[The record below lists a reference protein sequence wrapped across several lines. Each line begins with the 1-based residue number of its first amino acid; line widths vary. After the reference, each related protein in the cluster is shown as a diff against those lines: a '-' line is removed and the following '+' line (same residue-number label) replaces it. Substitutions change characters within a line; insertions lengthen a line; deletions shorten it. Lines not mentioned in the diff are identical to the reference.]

1 MVYFYYFFPS
11 IEGTQCSHLAFE
23 SSTTLLVIIQQEIF
37 YAAWKIVVVYIR
49 KYGDI
54 SLSEVTNRITKK
66 MTVCFAVNLLSQEK
80 IFEVSMKLSDFLSWS
95 EGIHSP
101 HFFG

>member
-1 MVYFYYFFPS
+1 M
-11 IEGTQCSHLAFE
+11 
-23 SSTTLLVIIQQEIF
+23 
-37 YAAWKIVVVYIR
+37 VYIR

-54 SLSEVTNRITKK
+54 SLSENVQVTNRITKK